1 MFAYQEKLEKLCSA
15 ITSGKS
21 GVGDII
27 IFATHS
33 KQKENVEVG
42 EGKNP
47 TLFLK
52 HLVVVA
58 IIKDVKVRRGIF
70 FTSRLISCNGGKV
83 LSGNAV
89 KAEKSVRLSKYHG
102 RGWVGGIPEVP

>member
-33 KQKENVEVG
+33 KKRENVEVG
-42 EGKNP
+42 EREKTP

-52 HLVVVA
+52 FPAVVA
-58 IIKDVKVRRGIF
+58 QMKDVEVTRGACF
-70 FTSRLISCNGGKV
+70 LR
-83 LSGNAV
+83 A
-89 KAEKSVRLSKYHG
+89 A
-102 RGWVGGIPEVP
+102 

>member
-33 KQKENVEVG
+33 KKKGKCRSRRG
-42 EGKNP
+42 EKNP

-52 HLVVVA
+52 HPVVVA
-58 IIKDVKVRRGIF
+58 IIKDVKVIHGDIF
-70 FTSRLISCNGGKV
+70 LRAALIGVIEGKFYLV
-83 LSGNAV
+83 M
-89 KAEKSVRLSKYHG
+89 R
-102 RGWVGGIPEVP
+102 